1 MKKYF
6 SACLLLMICV
16 ILKSQPLVL
25 RNLGMESGLS
35 NLLVT
40 DIEKDGNFIY
50 HIEGTAPLLKFYVR
64 DGQER
69 EVFRV
74 EKEILHVL
82 PAYRFYLKGE
92 LYGKLEKKLEF
103 IRDHFTMDVAEGKLE
118 LREYAG
124 SIGRNF
130 SVTLNGR
137 MLGAIMEDMQFTLHN
152 IVFDNS
158 VLMVYDRDYLPLM
171 TAMAIMVARE
181 IARDEEDE

>member
-1 MKKYF
+1 M
-6 SACLLLMICV
+6 
-16 ILKSQPLVL
+16 
-25 RNLGMESGLS
+25 
-35 NLLVT
+35 
-40 DIEKDGNFIY
+40 
-50 HIEGTAPLLKFYVR
+50 R

-74 EKEILHVL
+74 EKEILHEL

-103 IRDHFTMDVAEGKLE
+103 IRDHFTMDVVEGKLE

-158 VLMVYDRDYLPLM
+158 VLTVYDRDYLPLM

-181 IARDEEDE
+181 IARDGEDE

>member
-1 MKKYF
+1 
-6 SACLLLMICV
+6 
-16 ILKSQPLVL
+16 
-25 RNLGMESGLS
+25 
-35 NLLVT
+35 
-40 DIEKDGNFIY
+40 
-50 HIEGTAPLLKFYVR
+50 
-64 DGQER
+64 
-69 EVFRV
+69 
-74 EKEILHVL
+74 
-82 PAYRFYLKGE
+82 
-92 LYGKLEKKLEF
+92 
-103 IRDHFTMDVAEGKLE
+103 MDVVEGKLE

-158 VLMVYDRDYLPLM
+158 VLMVYDRDSVVICYEEQYLPLL